1 MLGDVSIVF
10 ENEENHFNIQL
21 YARGPTTS
29 KLLQKL
35 DPLWKNVESL
45 EGKGH
50 VIGKGSQL

>member
-10 ENEENHFNIQL
+10 ANEENDFNNQL
-21 YARGPTTS
+21 YASGPTIS

-45 EGKGH
+45 EGEGQ

>member
-10 ENEENHFNIQL
+10 ENEENDFNIQL

-35 DPLWKNVESL
+35 DPL
-45 EGKGH
+45 
-50 VIGKGSQL
+50 